1 MQQNLE
7 VMFKVAIIGG
17 ENRGDYKFFVEKC
30 VFFLKNKT
38 KEGIR
43 ILSVG
48 DKYVDIFS
56 VTANI
61 DKQVYY
67 CDWKVNGKDALKV
80 RNDKIINDANAI
92 IVFEDGTRDTNF
104 FIEMAKCS
112 GKPFRLIK
120 L

>member
-1 MQQNLE
+1 
-7 VMFKVAIIGG
+7 MFKVAIIGG
-17 ENRGDYKFFVEKC
+17 ENRGDYRFFAEKC
-30 VFFLKNKT
+30 VFFLKNKV

-43 ILSVG
+43 ILSIG

-67 CDWKVNGKDALKV
+67 CDWKANVKDSLKV
-80 RNDKIINDANAI
+80 RNDKIINDADAI

-104 FIEMAKCS
+104 FIEMAKKS
-112 GKPFRLIK
+112 GKPFRMIK